1 LTDPRKLKQ
10 ILINLVGNALKFTF
24 KGHIKVLVEL
34 INRRKALIRISVQD
48 TGIGIKTENLGK
60 LFKIFSMIAD
70 S

>member
-24 KGHIKVLVEL
+24 KGHIKLKVEL
-34 INRRKALIRISVQD
+34 IDKRRALIRISVQD

-60 LFKIFSMIAD
+60 LF
-70 S
+70 